1 MNLYF
6 PINKMLLSYQK
17 KNLCRAIYKNFLES
31 YEVILKTRM
40 FLLIRLFLERWSM
53 ELIGNDQKGIFLF
66 LIQSFNV
73 LKGKCL
79 HFDDKDNFS

>member
-6 PINKMLLSYQK
+6 PIKKMLLSYQK

-31 YEVILKTRM
+31 YEVM
-40 FLLIRLFLERWSM
+40 FLLIRLFLEGWSM

-66 LIQSFNV
+66 LFQSFNV
-73 LKGKCL
+73 FKGKCL
-79 HFDDKDNFS
+79 HFDDRDNFS

>member
-17 KNLCRAIYKNFLES
+17 KNLCRAIYKSFLES

-40 FLLIRLFLERWSM
+40 FLLIRLFLEGGSM

-66 LIQSFNV
+66 LFQSFNV

>member
-17 KNLCRAIYKNFLES
+17 KNLCRAIYKNFM
-31 YEVILKTRM
+31 ILKTRM
-40 FLLIRLFLERWSM
+40 FLLIRLFLEGWSM

-66 LIQSFNV
+66 LFQSFNV
-73 LKGKCL
+73 FKGKCL
-79 HFDDKDNFS
+79 HFDDRDNFS